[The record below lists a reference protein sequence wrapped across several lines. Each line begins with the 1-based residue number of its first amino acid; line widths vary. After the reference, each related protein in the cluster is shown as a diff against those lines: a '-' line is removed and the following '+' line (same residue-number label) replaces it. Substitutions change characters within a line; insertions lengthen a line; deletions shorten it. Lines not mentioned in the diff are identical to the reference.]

1 MDKIL
6 FLLSEGIKNLWR
18 HKLTVFAAVFS
29 IFLSL
34 STIGVLFIAEQN
46 THKLIEY
53 MRRKYKIEVFFQN
66 DVTDVAAEQ
75 YVEQIKKIPGIYST
89 TLISKDETLKIY
101 KSVIGE
107 DLTQFLDYNPLPIS
121 CVINLKKDWP
131 SRLDL
136 QPIISDLKK
145 YREVD
150 EVRHQGKLISR
161 IQSYYDR
168 FLQIMIIAI
177 SITLI
182 IAIFIIS
189 NTVRLTIFSKKELI
203 KSLQLIGATKWFI
216 KGPFIIEGIVH
227 GLIAAI
233 LAVYSLVGIIR
244 FSKYL
249 IYDLTKFGIIF
260 DQVLI
265 FQVLLSISILV
276 GFIGANRAISRFLK

>member
-1 MDKIL
+1 MNKLVFI
-6 FLLSEGIKNLWR
+6 FAEGFKNVWR
-18 HKLTVFAAVFS
+18 HKSSAVSSIFS
-29 IFLSL
+29 IYLTLIVSGSL
-34 STIGVLFIAEQN
+34 LIISQITN
-46 THKLIEY
+46 KLIEY
-53 MRRKYKIEVFFQN
+53 LRDKYKIEVFFKD
-66 DVTDVAAEQ
+66 DVTEQ
-75 YVEQIKKIPGIYST
+75 RVVELVTEFKKKNIVQSIT
-89 TLISKDETLKIY
+89 VISKKDAERIF
-101 KSVIGE
+101 KS
-107 DLTQFLDYNPLPIS
+107 QFGDDILGLLGYNPLPIS

-161 IQSYYDR
+161 IESYYDR

-189 NTVRLTIFSKKELI
+189 NTVRLTIFSKKQLI

-227 GLIAAI
+227 GLIAAV
-233 LAVYSLVGIIR
+233 LAAYSLVGIIR

-249 IYDLTKFGIIF
+249 VYDLTKFGIIF
-260 DQVLI
+260 DQVFI

>member
-1 MDKIL
+1 MNKLVFI
-6 FLLSEGIKNLWR
+6 FAEGFKNVWR
-18 HKLTVFAAVFS
+18 HKSSAVSSIFS
-29 IFLSL
+29 IYLTLIVSGSL
-34 STIGVLFIAEQN
+34 LIISQN
-46 THKLIEY
+46 TNKLIEY
-53 MRRKYKIEVFFQN
+53 LRDKYKIEVFFKD
-66 DVTDVAAEQ
+66 DVTEQ
-75 YVEQIKKIPGIYST
+75 RVTELVTEFKKKNIVQSIT
-89 TLISKDETLKIY
+89 VISKKDAERIF
-101 KSVIGE
+101 KS
-107 DLTQFLDYNPLPIS
+107 QFGDDILGLLGYNPLPIS

-161 IQSYYDR
+161 IESYYDR

-189 NTVRLTIFSKKELI
+189 NTVRLTIFSKKQLI

-227 GLIAAI
+227 GLIAAV
-233 LAVYSLVGIIR
+233 LAVYSLIGIIR

-260 DQVLI
+260 DQVFI

>member
-1 MDKIL
+1 MNKLVFI
-6 FLLSEGIKNLWR
+6 FAEGFKNVWR
-18 HKLTVFAAVFS
+18 HKSSAVSSIFS
-29 IFLSL
+29 IYLTLIVSGSL
-34 STIGVLFIAEQN
+34 LIISQN
-46 THKLIEY
+46 TNKLIEY
-53 MRRKYKIEVFFQN
+53 LRDKYKIEVFFKD
-66 DVTDVAAEQ
+66 DVTEQ
-75 YVEQIKKIPGIYST
+75 RVTELVTEFKKKNIVQSIT
-89 TLISKDETLKIY
+89 VISKKDAERIF
-101 KSVIGE
+101 KS
-107 DLTQFLDYNPLPIS
+107 QFGDDILGLLGYNPLPIS

-150 EVRHQGKLISR
+150 EIRHQGKLISR
-161 IQSYYDR
+161 IESYYDR

-233 LAVYSLVGIIR
+233 LAVYSLVGLIR

-260 DQVLI
+260 DQVFI

>member
-1 MDKIL
+1 MNKLVFI
-6 FLLSEGIKNLWR
+6 FAEGFKNVWR
-18 HKLTVFAAVFS
+18 HKSSAVSSIFS
-29 IFLSL
+29 IYLTLIVSGSL
-34 STIGVLFIAEQN
+34 LIISQN
-46 THKLIEY
+46 TNKLIEY
-53 MRRKYKIEVFFQN
+53 LRDKYKIEVFFKD
-66 DVTDVAAEQ
+66 DVTEQ
-75 YVEQIKKIPGIYST
+75 RVTELVTEFKKKNIVQSIT
-89 TLISKDETLKIY
+89 VISKKDAERIF
-101 KSVIGE
+101 KS
-107 DLTQFLDYNPLPIS
+107 QFGDDILSLLGYNPLPIS

-161 IQSYYDR
+161 IESYYDR

-182 IAIFIIS
+182 VAIFIIS

-260 DQVLI
+260 DQVFI

>member
-1 MDKIL
+1 MNKLVFI
-6 FLLSEGIKNLWR
+6 FAEGFKNVWR
-18 HKLTVFAAVFS
+18 HKSSAVSSIFS
-29 IFLSL
+29 IYLTLIVSGSL
-34 STIGVLFIAEQN
+34 LIISQN
-46 THKLIEY
+46 TNKLIEY
-53 MRRKYKIEVFFQN
+53 LRDKYKIEVFFKD
-66 DVTDVAAEQ
+66 DVTEQ
-75 YVEQIKKIPGIYST
+75 RVTELVTEFKKKNIVQSIT
-89 TLISKDETLKIY
+89 VISKKDAERIF
-101 KSVIGE
+101 KS
-107 DLTQFLDYNPLPIS
+107 QFGDDILGLLGYNPLPIS

-150 EVRHQGKLISR
+150 EIRHQGKLISR
-161 IQSYYDR
+161 IESYYDR

-182 IAIFIIS
+182 VAIFIIS

-216 KGPFIIEGIVH
+216 KGPFIIEGSVH

-260 DQVLI
+260 DQVFI

>member
-1 MDKIL
+1 MNKLVFI
-6 FLLSEGIKNLWR
+6 FAEGFKNVWR
-18 HKLTVFAAVFS
+18 HKSSAVSSIFS
-29 IFLSL
+29 IYLTLIVSGSL
-34 STIGVLFIAEQN
+34 LIISQN
-46 THKLIEY
+46 TNKLIEY
-53 MRRKYKIEVFFQN
+53 LRDKYKIEVFFKD
-66 DVTDVAAEQ
+66 DVTEQRVAEL
-75 YVEQIKKIPGIYST
+75 VTEFKKKNIVQSIT
-89 TLISKDETLKIY
+89 VISKKDAERIF
-101 KSVIGE
+101 KS
-107 DLTQFLDYNPLPIS
+107 QFGDDILGLLGYNPLPIS
-121 CVINLKKDWP
+121 CVVNLKKDWP

-150 EVRHQGKLISR
+150 EIRHQGKLISR
-161 IQSYYDR
+161 IESYYDR

-182 IAIFIIS
+182 VAIFIIS

-260 DQVLI
+260 DQVFI

>member
-1 MDKIL
+1 MNKLVFI
-6 FLLSEGIKNLWR
+6 FAEGFKNVWR
-18 HKLTVFAAVFS
+18 HKSSAVSSIFS
-29 IFLSL
+29 IYLTLIVSGSL
-34 STIGVLFIAEQN
+34 LIISQN
-46 THKLIEY
+46 TNKLIEY
-53 MRRKYKIEVFFQN
+53 LRDKYKIEVFFKD
-66 DVTDVAAEQ
+66 DVTEQ
-75 YVEQIKKIPGIYST
+75 RVTELVTEFKKKNIVQSIT
-89 TLISKDETLKIY
+89 VISKKDAERIF
-101 KSVIGE
+101 KS
-107 DLTQFLDYNPLPIS
+107 QFGDDILGLLGYNPLPIS

-161 IQSYYDR
+161 IESYYDR

-189 NTVRLTIFSKKELI
+189 NTVRLTIFSKKQLI

-260 DQVLI
+260 DQVFI

>member
-1 MDKIL
+1 MNKLVFI
-6 FLLSEGIKNLWR
+6 FAEGFKNVWR
-18 HKLTVFAAVFS
+18 HKSSAVSSIFS
-29 IFLSL
+29 IYLTLIVSGSL
-34 STIGVLFIAEQN
+34 LIISQN
-46 THKLIEY
+46 TNKLIEY
-53 MRRKYKIEVFFQN
+53 LRDKYKIEVFFK
-66 DVTDVAAEQ
+66 DGVTEERVTEL
-75 YVEQIKKIPGIYST
+75 VTEFKKKNIVQSIT
-89 TLISKDETLKIY
+89 VISKKDAERIF
-101 KSVIGE
+101 KS
-107 DLTQFLDYNPLPIS
+107 QFGDDILGLLGYNPLPIS

-161 IQSYYDR
+161 IESYYDR

-189 NTVRLTIFSKKELI
+189 NTVRLTIFSKKQLI

-233 LAVYSLVGIIR
+233 LSVYSLVGIIR

-260 DQVLI
+260 DQVFI

>member
-1 MDKIL
+1 MNKLVFI
-6 FLLSEGIKNLWR
+6 FAEGFKNVWR
-18 HKLTVFAAVFS
+18 HKSSAVSSIFS
-29 IFLSL
+29 IYLTLIVSGSL
-34 STIGVLFIAEQN
+34 LIISQN
-46 THKLIEY
+46 TNKLIEY
-53 MRRKYKIEVFFQN
+53 LRDKYKIEVFFKD
-66 DVTDVAAEQ
+66 DVTEQ
-75 YVEQIKKIPGIYST
+75 RVTELVTEFKKKNIVQSIT
-89 TLISKDETLKIY
+89 VISKKDAERIF
-101 KSVIGE
+101 KS
-107 DLTQFLDYNPLPIS
+107 QFGDDILGLLGYNPLPIS

-161 IQSYYDR
+161 IESYYDR

-182 IAIFIIS
+182 VAIFIIS

-260 DQVLI
+260 DQVFI
-265 FQVLLSISILV
+265 FQVLLSISVLV

>member
-1 MDKIL
+1 MNKLVFI
-6 FLLSEGIKNLWR
+6 FAEGFKNVWR
-18 HKLTVFAAVFS
+18 HKSSAVSSIFS
-29 IFLSL
+29 IYLTLIVSGSL
-34 STIGVLFIAEQN
+34 LIISQN
-46 THKLIEY
+46 TNKLIEY
-53 MRRKYKIEVFFQN
+53 LRDKYKIEVFFKD
-66 DVTDVAAEQ
+66 DVTEQ
-75 YVEQIKKIPGIYST
+75 RVTELVTEFKKKNVVQSIT
-89 TLISKDETLKIY
+89 VISKKDAERIF
-101 KSVIGE
+101 KS
-107 DLTQFLDYNPLPIS
+107 QFGDDILGLLGYNPLPIS

-150 EVRHQGKLISR
+150 EIRHQGKLISR
-161 IQSYYDR
+161 IESYYDR

-182 IAIFIIS
+182 VAIFIIS

-233 LAVYSLVGIIR
+233 LSVYSLVGIIR

-260 DQVLI
+260 DQVFI

>member
-1 MDKIL
+1 MNKLVFI
-6 FLLSEGIKNLWR
+6 FAEGFKNVWR
-18 HKLTVFAAVFS
+18 HKSSAVSSIFS
-29 IFLSL
+29 IYLTLIVSGSL
-34 STIGVLFIAEQN
+34 LIISQN
-46 THKLIEY
+46 TNKLIEY
-53 MRRKYKIEVFFQN
+53 LRDKYKIEVFFKD
-66 DVTDVAAEQ
+66 DVTEQ
-75 YVEQIKKIPGIYST
+75 RVTELVTEFKKKNIVQSIT
-89 TLISKDETLKIY
+89 VISKKDAERIF
-101 KSVIGE
+101 KS
-107 DLTQFLDYNPLPIS
+107 QFGDDILGLLGYNPLPIS
-121 CVINLKKDWP
+121 CVVNLKKDWP

-161 IQSYYDR
+161 IESYYDR

-260 DQVLI
+260 DQVFI

>member
-1 MDKIL
+1 MNKLVFI
-6 FLLSEGIKNLWR
+6 FAEGFKNVWR
-18 HKLTVFAAVFS
+18 HKSSAVSSIFS
-29 IFLSL
+29 IYLTLIVSGSL
-34 STIGVLFIAEQN
+34 LIISQN
-46 THKLIEY
+46 TNKLIEY
-53 MRRKYKIEVFFQN
+53 LRDKYKIEVFFKD
-66 DVTDVAAEQ
+66 DVTEQRVAEL
-75 YVEQIKKIPGIYST
+75 VTEFKKKNIVQSIT
-89 TLISKDETLKIY
+89 VISKKDAERIF
-101 KSVIGE
+101 KS
-107 DLTQFLDYNPLPIS
+107 QFGDDILGLLGYNPLPIS
-121 CVINLKKDWP
+121 CVVNLKKDWP

-150 EVRHQGKLISR
+150 EIRHQGKLISR
-161 IQSYYDR
+161 IESYYDR
-168 FLQIMIIAI
+168 FLQVMIIAI

-182 IAIFIIS
+182 VAIFIIS

-233 LAVYSLVGIIR
+233 LSVYSLVGIIR

-260 DQVLI
+260 DQVFI

>member
-1 MDKIL
+1 MNKLVFI
-6 FLLSEGIKNLWR
+6 FAEGFKNVWR
-18 HKLTVFAAVFS
+18 HKSSAVSSIFS
-29 IFLSL
+29 IYLTLIVSGSL
-34 STIGVLFIAEQN
+34 LIISQN
-46 THKLIEY
+46 TNKLIEY
-53 MRRKYKIEVFFQN
+53 LRDKYKIEVFFKD
-66 DVTDVAAEQ
+66 DVTEQRVAEL
-75 YVEQIKKIPGIYST
+75 VTEFKKKNIVQSIT
-89 TLISKDETLKIY
+89 VISKKDAERIF
-101 KSVIGE
+101 KS
-107 DLTQFLDYNPLPIS
+107 QFGDDILGLLGYNPLPIS

-150 EVRHQGKLISR
+150 EIRHQGKLISR
-161 IQSYYDR
+161 IESYYDR
-168 FLQIMIIAI
+168 FLQVMIIAI

-182 IAIFIIS
+182 VAIFIIS

-260 DQVLI
+260 DQVFI

>member
-1 MDKIL
+1 MNKLVFI
-6 FLLSEGIKNLWR
+6 FAEGFKNVWR
-18 HKLTVFAAVFS
+18 HKSSAVSSIFS
-29 IFLSL
+29 IYLTLIVSGSL
-34 STIGVLFIAEQN
+34 LIISQN
-46 THKLIEY
+46 TNKLIEY
-53 MRRKYKIEVFFQN
+53 LRDKYKIEVFFKD
-66 DVTDVAAEQ
+66 DVTEQ
-75 YVEQIKKIPGIYST
+75 RVTELVTEFKKKNIVQSIT
-89 TLISKDETLKIY
+89 VISKKDAERIF
-101 KSVIGE
+101 KS
-107 DLTQFLDYNPLPIS
+107 QFGDDILGLLGYNPLPIS

-161 IQSYYDR
+161 IESYYDR

-182 IAIFIIS
+182 VAIFIIS

-233 LAVYSLVGIIR
+233 LAVYSLVGLIR

-260 DQVLI
+260 DQVFI
-265 FQVLLSISILV
+265 FQVLLSISVLV

>member
-1 MDKIL
+1 MNKLVFI
-6 FLLSEGIKNLWR
+6 FAEGFKNVWR
-18 HKLTVFAAVFS
+18 HKSSAVSSIFS
-29 IFLSL
+29 IYLTLIVSGSL
-34 STIGVLFIAEQN
+34 LIISQN
-46 THKLIEY
+46 TNKLIEY
-53 MRRKYKIEVFFQN
+53 LRDKYKIEVFFKD
-66 DVTDVAAEQ
+66 DVTEQ
-75 YVEQIKKIPGIYST
+75 RVIELVTEFKKKNIVQSIT
-89 TLISKDETLKIY
+89 VISKKDAERIF
-101 KSVIGE
+101 KS
-107 DLTQFLDYNPLPIS
+107 QFGDDILGLLGYNPLPIS

-161 IQSYYDR
+161 IESYYDR

-182 IAIFIIS
+182 VAIFIIS

-260 DQVLI
+260 DQVFI
-265 FQVLLSISILV
+265 FQVLLSISVLV

>member
-1 MDKIL
+1 MNKLVFI
-6 FLLSEGIKNLWR
+6 FAEGFKNVWR
-18 HKLTVFAAVFS
+18 HKSSAVSSIFS
-29 IFLSL
+29 IYLTLIVSGSL
-34 STIGVLFIAEQN
+34 LIISQN
-46 THKLIEY
+46 TNKLIEY
-53 MRRKYKIEVFFQN
+53 LRDKYKIEVFFKDN
-66 DVTDVAAEQ
+66 VTEQ
-75 YVEQIKKIPGIYST
+75 RVTELVTEFKKKNIVQSIT
-89 TLISKDETLKIY
+89 VISKKDAERIF
-101 KSVIGE
+101 KS
-107 DLTQFLDYNPLPIS
+107 QFGDDILGLLGYNPLPIS

-161 IQSYYDR
+161 IESYYDR

-233 LAVYSLVGIIR
+233 LSVYSLVGIIR

-260 DQVLI
+260 DQVFI

>member
-53 MRRKYKIEVFFQN
+53 MRTKYKIEVFFQN

-75 YVEQIKKIPGIYST
+75 YVEQIKKIPGVYST

-121 CVINLKKDWP
+121 CVVNVNRRHEGLLKIMT
-131 SRLDL
+131 
-136 QPIISDLKK
+136 IIKNIENIDG
-145 YREVD
+145 VD
-150 EVRHQGKLISR
+150 SIRHQGRLIN
-161 IQSYYDR
+161 
-168 FLQIMIIAI
+168 QIETFYAKGLLGLSAVAFSIIFV
-177 SITLI
+177 TVL
-182 IAIFIIS
+182 IIS
-189 NTVRLTIFSKKELI
+189 NTIKLSIYSNKDLI
-203 KSLQLIGATKWFI
+203 KALRLIGATNTFI
-216 KGPFIIEGIVH
+216 RLPFILEGIFQGIIGAIIASFFLYGAVYGANELLH
-227 GLIAAI
+227 QFTIYSINVNWLFLSWIFLIAFI
-233 LAVYSLVGIIR
+233 ISL
-244 FSKYL
+244 
-249 IYDLTKFGIIF
+249 
-260 DQVLI
+260 
-265 FQVLLSISILV
+265 
-276 GFIGANRAISRFLK
+276 IGSNRAISKFLK

>member
-1 MDKIL
+1 MNKLVFI
-6 FLLSEGIKNLWR
+6 FAEGFKNVWR
-18 HKLTVFAAVFS
+18 HKSSAVSSIFS
-29 IFLSL
+29 IYLTLIVSGSL
-34 STIGVLFIAEQN
+34 LIISQN
-46 THKLIEY
+46 TNKLIEY
-53 MRRKYKIEVFFQN
+53 LRDKYKIEVFFKD
-66 DVTDVAAEQ
+66 DVTEQRVAEL
-75 YVEQIKKIPGIYST
+75 VTEFKKKNIVQSIT
-89 TLISKDETLKIY
+89 VISKKDAERIF
-101 KSVIGE
+101 KS
-107 DLTQFLDYNPLPIS
+107 QFGDDILGLLGYNPLPIS
-121 CVINLKKDWP
+121 CVVNLKKDWP

-161 IQSYYDR
+161 IESYYDR

-233 LAVYSLVGIIR
+233 LSVYSLVGIIR

-260 DQVLI
+260 DQVFI

>member
-1 MDKIL
+1 MNKLVFI
-6 FLLSEGIKNLWR
+6 FAEGFKNVWR
-18 HKLTVFAAVFS
+18 HKSSAVSSIFS
-29 IFLSL
+29 IYLTLIVSGSL
-34 STIGVLFIAEQN
+34 LIISQN
-46 THKLIEY
+46 TNKLIEY
-53 MRRKYKIEVFFQN
+53 LRDKYKIEVFFKD
-66 DVTDVAAEQ
+66 DVTEQRVAEL
-75 YVEQIKKIPGIYST
+75 VTEFKKKNIVQSIT
-89 TLISKDETLKIY
+89 VISKKDAERIF
-101 KSVIGE
+101 KS
-107 DLTQFLDYNPLPIS
+107 QFGDDILGLLGYNPLPIS

-161 IQSYYDR
+161 IESYYDR

-182 IAIFIIS
+182 VAIFIIS

-260 DQVLI
+260 DQVFI

>member
-1 MDKIL
+1 MNKLVFI
-6 FLLSEGIKNLWR
+6 FAEGFKNVWR
-18 HKLTVFAAVFS
+18 HKSSAVSSIFS
-29 IFLSL
+29 IYLTLIVSGSL
-34 STIGVLFIAEQN
+34 LIISQN
-46 THKLIEY
+46 TNKLIEY
-53 MRRKYKIEVFFQN
+53 LRDKYKIEVFFKD
-66 DVTDVAAEQ
+66 DVTDKRVTEL
-75 YVEQIKKIPGIYST
+75 VTEFKKKNIVQSIT
-89 TLISKDETLKIY
+89 VISKKDAERIF
-101 KSVIGE
+101 KS
-107 DLTQFLDYNPLPIS
+107 QFGDDILGLLGYNPLPIS

-161 IQSYYDR
+161 IESYYDR

-260 DQVLI
+260 DQVFI

>member
-1 MDKIL
+1 MNKLVFI
-6 FLLSEGIKNLWR
+6 FAEGFKNVWR
-18 HKLTVFAAVFS
+18 HKSSAVSSIFS
-29 IFLSL
+29 IYLTLIVSGSL
-34 STIGVLFIAEQN
+34 LIISQN
-46 THKLIEY
+46 TNKLIEY
-53 MRRKYKIEVFFQN
+53 LRDKYKIEVFFKD
-66 DVTDVAAEQ
+66 DVTEQ
-75 YVEQIKKIPGIYST
+75 RVTELVTEFKKKNIVQSIT
-89 TLISKDETLKIY
+89 VISKKDAERIF
-101 KSVIGE
+101 KS
-107 DLTQFLDYNPLPIS
+107 QFGDDILGLLGYNPLPIS

-150 EVRHQGKLISR
+150 EIRHQGKLISR
-161 IQSYYDR
+161 IESYYDR
-168 FLQIMIIAI
+168 FLQVMIIAI

-182 IAIFIIS
+182 VAIFIIS

-233 LAVYSLVGIIR
+233 LSVYSLVGIIR

-260 DQVLI
+260 DQVFI

>member
-1 MDKIL
+1 MNKLVFI
-6 FLLSEGIKNLWR
+6 FAEGFKNVWR
-18 HKLTVFAAVFS
+18 HKSSAVSSIFS
-29 IFLSL
+29 IYLTLIVSGSL
-34 STIGVLFIAEQN
+34 LIISQN
-46 THKLIEY
+46 TNKLIEY
-53 MRRKYKIEVFFQN
+53 LRDKYKIEVFFKD
-66 DVTDVAAEQ
+66 DVTEQ
-75 YVEQIKKIPGIYST
+75 RVTELVTEFKKKNIVQSIT
-89 TLISKDETLKIY
+89 VISKKDAERIF
-101 KSVIGE
+101 KS
-107 DLTQFLDYNPLPIS
+107 QFGDDILGLLGYNPLPIS

-150 EVRHQGKLISR
+150 EIRHQGKLISR
-161 IQSYYDR
+161 IESYYDR

-182 IAIFIIS
+182 VAIFIIS

-260 DQVLI
+260 DQVFI

>member
-1 MDKIL
+1 MNKLVFI
-6 FLLSEGIKNLWR
+6 FAEGFKNVWR
-18 HKLTVFAAVFS
+18 HKSSAVSSIFS
-29 IFLSL
+29 IYLTLIVSGSL
-34 STIGVLFIAEQN
+34 LIISQN
-46 THKLIEY
+46 TNKLIEY
-53 MRRKYKIEVFFQN
+53 LRDKYKIEVFFKD
-66 DVTDVAAEQ
+66 DVTEQ
-75 YVEQIKKIPGIYST
+75 RVTELVTEFKKKNIVQSIT
-89 TLISKDETLKIY
+89 VISKKDAERIF
-101 KSVIGE
+101 KS
-107 DLTQFLDYNPLPIS
+107 QFGDDILGLLGYNPLPIS
-121 CVINLKKDWP
+121 CVVNLKKDWP

-161 IQSYYDR
+161 IESYYDR

-233 LAVYSLVGIIR
+233 LSVYSLVGIIR

-260 DQVLI
+260 DQVFI

>member
-1 MDKIL
+1 MNKLVFI
-6 FLLSEGIKNLWR
+6 FAEGFKNVWR
-18 HKLTVFAAVFS
+18 HKSSAVSSIFS
-29 IFLSL
+29 IYLTLIVSGSL
-34 STIGVLFIAEQN
+34 LIISQN
-46 THKLIEY
+46 TNKLIEY
-53 MRRKYKIEVFFQN
+53 LRDKYKIEVFFKD
-66 DVTDVAAEQ
+66 DVTEQ
-75 YVEQIKKIPGIYST
+75 RVTELVTEFKKKNVVQSIT
-89 TLISKDETLKIY
+89 VISKKDAERIF
-101 KSVIGE
+101 KS
-107 DLTQFLDYNPLPIS
+107 QFGDDILGLLGYNPLPIS

-150 EVRHQGKLISR
+150 EIRHQGKLISR
-161 IQSYYDR
+161 IESYYDR

-233 LAVYSLVGIIR
+233 LSVYSLVGIIR

-260 DQVLI
+260 DQVFI